1 MVATVEQGG
10 GRPQGADPR
19 QGALEADFGQD
30 VVGVQG
36 ASRGPASSPT
46 LCKEASKAIPVRDLV
61 AALKLD
67 AAPGRDNYRC
77 PKHNGPY
84 LHVFD
89 DNAICFSVCGRL
101 DNIELVRAAL
111 RVSFPEALRWLS
123 SRFPNARS
131 TRPGPDRARAKP
143 IDFELHAAIL
153 TFLIKHLELTYVG
166 RRLMEQRGL
175 DPDRAAS
182 IGEFRS
188 IGARDW
194 PDIRTMLTDQFG
206 WGALQRAGLQGLG
219 WFGPGACWPAPVSVL
234 VIPYLEVEKVVAI
247 RLRRLTGEDDWP
259 PYWAPKGCGTP
270 AVPFGAPWVYG
281 HCARRRV
288 HFTPSALDAWT
299 LLSAYKELAI
309 GAPGPRAVCA
319 DWFGPLR
326 ESTHL
331 VVWGGED
338 SQSGQA
344 FFETTQRAVVRSLGA
359 EWLKSRPL
367 ERPALDNGQDAS
379 GLHCEYLL
387 HLVLEDLRR

>member
-46 LCKEASKAIPVRDLV
+46 LCKEAAKAIPVRDLV

-270 AVPFGAPWVYG
+270 AVPFGAPCVYG

-288 HFTPSALDAWT
+288 HITRGEINAWT
-299 LLSAYKELAI
+299 LLERRELAI
-309 GAPGPRAVCA
+309 GAPGPRAVRPE
-319 DWFGPLR
+319 WFEPLR
-326 ESTHL
+326 ECSGL
-331 VVWGGED
+331 VIWGEPGD
-338 SQSGQA
+338 VGQA
-344 FFETTQRAVVRSLGA
+344 FLETTQRALDKSLGA
-359 EWLKSRPL
+359 EWLATHRIDRPGL
-367 ERPALDNGQDAS
+367 FIDQDAN
-379 GLHCEYLL
+379 GLHCEGLL
-387 HLVLEDLRR
+387 HLVLEDLRQ